1 MCIELCPSSS
11 FGAAERRAQ
20 QPLPTGLPALKKAPA
35 ERSRNLF
42 AAAKSRFG
50 PARPASRSDEEELL
64 GSSDES
70 ATPELNPPP
79 PPTAQLQQDVGR
91 RGSFGGG
98 GVLRSEVA
106 QGAI

>member
-1 MCIELCPSSS
+1 MKIFVKIFVRILKCIELSP
-11 FGAAERRAQ
+11 
-20 QPLPTGLPALKKAPA
+20 
-35 ERSRNLF
+35 
-42 AAAKSRFG
+42 RFG
-50 PARPASRSDEEELL
+50 PRPASRSDEEELL

-106 QGAI
+106 QGAIHI